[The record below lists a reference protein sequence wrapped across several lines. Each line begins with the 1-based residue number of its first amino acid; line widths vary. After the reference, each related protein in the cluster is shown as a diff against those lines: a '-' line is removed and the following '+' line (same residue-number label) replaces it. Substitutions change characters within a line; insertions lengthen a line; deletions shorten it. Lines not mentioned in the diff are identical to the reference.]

1 MRLLVRVLIA
11 EPELLV
17 FGRIEVDVG
26 VDQLGLCLG
35 ARRDGRQRRSQAQ
48 RAGAGEKAAP
58 RRPRGTAG
66 ATGKM
71 LSRFGVAH
79 LAFSRYGCIGV
90 HCYKSG
96 HAAAS
101 AIGSNKV
108 ETMRTRC

>member
-1 MRLLVRVLIA
+1 
-11 EPELLV
+11 
-17 FGRIEVDVG
+17 
-26 VDQLGLCLG
+26 
-35 ARRDGRQRRSQAQ
+35 
-48 RAGAGEKAAP
+48 
-58 RRPRGTAG
+58 
-66 ATGKM
+66 M

-108 ETMRTRC
+108 ETKRARC